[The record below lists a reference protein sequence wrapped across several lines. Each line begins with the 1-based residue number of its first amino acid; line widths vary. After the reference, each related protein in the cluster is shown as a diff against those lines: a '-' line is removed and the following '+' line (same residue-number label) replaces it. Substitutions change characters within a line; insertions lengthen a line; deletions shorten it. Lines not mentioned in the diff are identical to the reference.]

1 MMAPGTRKPWA
12 QQKSLHSIFIA
23 ACALVLLA
31 LSSFDVNAANYP
43 CSGRK
48 GGVSHCQGELF
59 ICNDGSVSGSKR
71 SCSAEMGGG
80 ASRALGLTS
89 QPKPTQAAG
98 GNCSCRSGS
107 ICTGPRGGQYC
118 YTDSGRKSYVRR

>member
-1 MMAPGTRKPWA
+1 MFARLFRAT
-12 QQKSLHSIFIA
+12 F
-23 ACALVLLA
+23 ACLVLA
-31 LSSFDVNAANYP
+31 TTVTQANAANYP

-89 QPKPTQAAG
+89 QPKPTQSAG
-98 GNCSCRSGS
+98 GDCSCRSGS

>member
-1 MMAPGTRKPWA
+1 MPGARKQWA
-12 QQKSLHSIFIA
+12 QQTSLQSIFIA
-23 ACALVLLA
+23 ACALLL
-31 LSSFDVNAANYP
+31 LVFSSFDVYAANYP

-80 ASRALGLTS
+80 ASRRLGLTS
-89 QPKPTQAAG
+89 EPKPAQAAG
-98 GNCSCRSGS
+98 GDCSCRSGN

-118 YTDSGRKSYVRR
+118 YSDSGRKSYVRR

>member
-1 MMAPGTRKPWA
+1 MFVRLFRATC
-12 QQKSLHSIFIA
+12 
-23 ACALVLLA
+23 ACLVLA
-31 LSSFDVNAANYP
+31 SIVAQANAANYP

-89 QPKPTQAAG
+89 QPKHTQAAG
-98 GNCSCRSGS
+98 GDCSCRSGS